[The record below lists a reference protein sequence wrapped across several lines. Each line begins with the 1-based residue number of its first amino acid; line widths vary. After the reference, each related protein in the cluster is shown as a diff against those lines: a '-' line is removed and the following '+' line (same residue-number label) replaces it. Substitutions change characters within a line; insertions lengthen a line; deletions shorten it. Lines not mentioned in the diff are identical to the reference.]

1 MATLP
6 RLHMRYGIC
15 HFIGCCLLFT
25 AISKNIYIRSLTAVV
40 CQGYQ

>member
-15 HFIGCCLLFT
+15 HFIGCSLLFT
-25 AISKNIYIRSLTAVV
+25 AILKKYILQV
-40 CQGYQ
+40 